1 MSVVNQKRIAK
12 NTALLYVRMLL
23 IMAISL
29 YTSRVII
36 DALGKVDYGLYNVI
50 GTIVVNFSFFYG
62 MLSSACSRYFAIE
75 LGRNNDE
82 GLKHVFSLNLT
93 LFIILGCIILL
104 LSETIGLWFLNHKM
118 VIPPDR
124 MGAAQWVYQC
134 SIIAFIINMLSTPYR
149 SIIIAREKMK
159 VFAYCSIV
167 EAVLKLA
174 IVFLLLLSPAD
185 KLITYSVLM
194 LLITIG
200 TCGFYFLYCRH
211 CYAECRYS
219 FIWDKPMI
227 KEILSYTGWNVIGIM
242 SGIGKSAGVNVL
254 LNMFGGAII
263 NTARGIAYQVYVN
276 INQFVTN
283 FTTAFNPQITKTYSA
298 NARDDMQNLVFQSS
312 KFSYFLLFLLALPVI
327 LEMPYL
333 LDLWLG
339 EENVVAHSVS
349 FARLML
355 IAALIDSI
363 SYPLVT
369 SIQATGNVKWY
380 QIMVGGTMLMVLPVS
395 YVLLKFGDFEPE
407 IVFYIII
414 AASVVAQ
421 VFRVYFMRKQLDM
434 HIGLY
439 CLRVLLPIGVVTI
452 IPLAI
457 VANISANLD
466 ASFGNLVIVT
476 LISMF
481 ITITV
486 IAIWGLTPSE
496 RKSIM
501 QTITNK
507 IKR

>member
-50 GTIVVNFSFFYG
+50 GTIVVNFSFLNG

-82 GLKHVFSLNLT
+82 GLEHVFSLNLT
-93 LFIILGCIILL
+93 LFSILGCIILL

-200 TCGFYFLYCRH
+200 TCGFYFLYFRH
-211 CYAECRYS
+211 C
-219 FIWDKPMI
+219 
-227 KEILSYTGWNVIGIM
+227 
-242 SGIGKSAGVNVL
+242 
-254 LNMFGGAII
+254 
-263 NTARGIAYQVYVN
+263 
-276 INQFVTN
+276 
-283 FTTAFNPQITKTYSA
+283 
-298 NARDDMQNLVFQSS
+298 
-312 KFSYFLLFLLALPVI
+312 
-327 LEMPYL
+327 
-333 LDLWLG
+333 
-339 EENVVAHSVS
+339 
-349 FARLML
+349 
-355 IAALIDSI
+355 
-363 SYPLVT
+363 
-369 SIQATGNVKWY
+369 
-380 QIMVGGTMLMVLPVS
+380 
-395 YVLLKFGDFEPE
+395 
-407 IVFYIII
+407 
-414 AASVVAQ
+414 
-421 VFRVYFMRKQLDM
+421 
-434 HIGLY
+434 
-439 CLRVLLPIGVVTI
+439 
-452 IPLAI
+452 
-457 VANISANLD
+457 
-466 ASFGNLVIVT
+466 
-476 LISMF
+476 
-481 ITITV
+481 
-486 IAIWGLTPSE
+486 
-496 RKSIM
+496 
-501 QTITNK
+501 
-507 IKR
+507 